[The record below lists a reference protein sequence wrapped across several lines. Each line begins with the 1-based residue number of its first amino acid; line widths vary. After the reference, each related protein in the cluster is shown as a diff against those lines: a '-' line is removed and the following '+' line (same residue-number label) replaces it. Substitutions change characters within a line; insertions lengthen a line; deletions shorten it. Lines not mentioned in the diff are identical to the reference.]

1 MSQSHHIS
9 GSGFAT
15 DSDNLESVDYVRAS
29 GCGNFALGT
38 VQLGIPYGIANT
50 TGQPDQNSATA
61 IIAAAWASGVRYFD
75 TAQAYGASESVLGSA
90 ISTLAR
96 PLEARIV
103 SKLKLGYEAGLN
115 GGILHSLRDSLARL
129 RQPSLWGVLLHK
141 EDDLDHWAASTG
153 AAFNAAKEEGLI
165 RHAGVSVYTPERA
178 IQALGCDGIDIV
190 QVPANIFDRR
200 MARAGV
206 FKLAEEMGKQIFI
219 RSIYLQ
225 GLALMTPEQVKM
237 KMPFAFGACERFQ
250 GFCQR
255 HGLSPSRF
263 AIDHIR
269 LQAPAAKII
278 IGAETIAQVRENCIQ
293 FNEAPLPVALHR
305 LWTDELPEDCIELI
319 DPRMW
324 PATKKI
330 QP

>member
-1 MSQSHHIS
+1 MRAAGCS
-9 GSGFAT
+9 
-15 DSDNLESVDYVRAS
+15 NL
-29 GCGNFALGT
+29 ALGT
-38 VQLGIPYGIANT
+38 VQLGIPYGFANT
-50 TGQPDQNSATA
+50 TGQPDQNTATA
-61 IIAAAWASGVRYFD
+61 IVATAWASGVRYFD
-75 TAQAYGASESVLGSA
+75 TAQAYGAGESVLGS
-90 ISTLAR
+90 
-96 PLEARIV
+96 
-103 SKLKLGYEAGLN
+103 
-115 GGILHSLRDSLARL
+115 
-129 RQPSLWGVLLHK
+129 
-141 EDDLDHWAASTG
+141 
-153 AAFNAAKEEGLI
+153 
-165 RHAGVSVYTPERA
+165 A

-225 GLALMTPEQVKM
+225 GLALMTPEQVKI

-250 GFCQR
+250 GFCQQ
-255 HGLSPSRF
+255 HGLSPLRF

-269 LQAPAAKII
+269 SQAPTAKII
-278 IGAETIAQVRENCIQ
+278 IGAETMAQVRENCIQ
-293 FNEAPLPVALHR
+293 FNAPSLPVALHR
-305 LWTDELPEDCIELI
+305 LWTDEWPEDCIELI